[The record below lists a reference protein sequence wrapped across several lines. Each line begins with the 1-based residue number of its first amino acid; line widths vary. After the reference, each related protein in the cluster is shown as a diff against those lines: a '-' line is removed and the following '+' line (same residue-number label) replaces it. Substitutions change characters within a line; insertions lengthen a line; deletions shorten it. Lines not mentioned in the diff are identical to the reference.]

1 MNYFLYI
8 VKNEHLIILRK
19 IIPHLIILLTVI
31 FLAQQVQAQAEFVQN
46 KGQWD
51 SKVEYRADFSTGSF
65 FLENQGFTVVMHNT
79 EDLKKVSD
87 QMHGTNKL
95 TVTGERIVLNSH
107 AYKVK
112 FLGGSSFAANVPDK
126 IQPYHNN
133 YFVGDDK
140 TKWAADCK
148 IAQAVSYKN
157 IYPNIDVRYYSD
169 AGKMKYDII
178 VYPGGDVDAIAMQYA
193 GADKIEVKNK
203 ELLINTSAGLIKELY
218 PYTFQVKEA
227 GRQTVNCKYVVK
239 NNVVRFKVDDY
250 DPKSTIIIDP
260 TLIFSTFT
268 GSTAD
273 NWGYAATPGLDG
285 SFYSS
290 GISFGTGFP
299 VSPGAYQTVYGG
311 GAADDQIGK
320 GYDISIMKF
329 SANGTQR
336 LYATYLGGSGNEQPS
351 SMICDQQGNLFITGR
366 TSSNNFP
373 GVPIRQGARID
384 YDIFVVK
391 INNAGT
397 LLLGGARAGGTRDD
411 GVNIRGKHVTPSGA
425 FATRRNYG
433 DDARGE
439 VIIDAAGNV
448 LIASCTQSLNFPV
461 TTGALQ
467 PAFGG
472 GNTGVPG
479 EINHFPQDGVIMKFT
494 PNLGTVLFSTFFGGS
509 GDDACFVLAQ
519 SPATGNIFVAG
530 GTNSPILQGTNAGVL
545 QPNYAGG
552 IVDGFVTEIL
562 NNGSAIVRTT
572 YQGTAGN
579 DMVYGIQFDKFGF
592 PYIMG
597 TTTGNWTVFNSPYN
611 NNNNGIGGK
620 QFISK
625 LKPDLSAYIYS
636 TIFGTN
642 TGPGGAPNLS
652 PIAFLVDRCQ
662 NVYVSGWGGGINT
675 GSYPT
680 AGTLNLP
687 SVNPIPNIP
696 APDGND
702 FYFFVLERN
711 ATSQLFG
718 SHFGHNGGDIGE
730 HVDGGTSRFDGNGIV
745 YQALC
750 SCIDGGGFF
759 PTTPGAWSATNN
771 SLACNLAAVK
781 IEMNFAGVGANI
793 RTLINNIPDAVS
805 GCNPLKV
812 VAFDSL
818 SKAVTFFWNWG
829 DGSKIDTLTG
839 RSDTSHTYTLPVG
852 VDEAFYTIMLIAED
866 SSKCNIRDTAYKRI
880 KVSTN
885 FATLALSFVKLD
897 PCTNLTY
904 QFTNRSQAF
913 IGSFDNK
920 GFVWNF
926 GDGTTDTGSITYNP
940 IHRYASPGSYRVTL
954 CVIDTFVCNSP
965 DCVDTLLSV
974 ASVVRASF
982 NTNPRSCVGAPLTFN
997 NTSTGG
1003 QTFIWEFG
1011 DNTTSTDPALSIT
1024 HTYTNSGTYNVRLIA
1039 FNPNTCNLSDTSAY
1053 FSVTVFDIPTANF
1066 DWSPNPP
1073 QENKPTNFNNRS
1085 IGATRYLWKFGDG
1098 ETSTEVNPV
1107 HQYNTTATFKATLF
1121 AFNDANC
1128 VDSITRDVP
1137 ILIVP
1142 LLDVPN
1148 AFTPGRFGK
1157 NGIIKVE
1164 GFGIGTMIW
1173 TIYNRWGQVVFAST
1187 DRRQGW
1193 DGFFKGKLQPMDV
1206 YAYTLDVEFT
1216 DGQKLRKTGDISLL
1230 R

>member
-1 MNYFLYI
+1 MT
-8 VKNEHLIILRK
+8 ILRK
-19 IIPHLIILLTVI
+19 IMPFFLVLFTSL
-31 FLAQQVQAQAEFVQN
+31 FLAQYVQAQAEFVQN

-51 SKVEYRADFSTGSF
+51 SRVEYRADFSTGSF
-65 FLENQGFTVVMHNT
+65 FLENQGFTVLLHNA

-87 QMHGTNKL
+87 QMHGSNKL
-95 TVTGERIVLNSH
+95 TVTGERVVLNSH

-112 FLGGSSFAANVPDK
+112 FLDGNSFASNVPDK
-126 IQPYHNN
+126 IQPFHNN
-133 YFVGDDK
+133 YFVGNDE

-148 IAQAVSYKN
+148 IAQAISYKN

-169 AGKMKYDII
+169 AGKLKYDII
-178 VYPGGDVDAIAMQYA
+178 VRPGGNIDAIGLQYT
-193 GADKIEVKNK
+193 GVDKLEVKNK
-203 ELLINTSAGLIKELY
+203 ELMITTSAGIVKELY
-218 PYTFQVKEA
+218 PYTYQAAET
-227 GRQTVNCKYVVK
+227 GRRTVNCKYILK

-273 NWGYAATPGLDG
+273 NWGYTATPGPQG
-285 SFYSS
+285 TFYSG
-290 GISFGTGFP
+290 GISFGVGFP

-320 GYDISIMKF
+320 GYDVAIMKF
-329 SANGTQR
+329 NATGTQR
-336 LYATYLGGSGNEQPS
+336 LFATYLGGSANEQPS
-351 SMICDQQGNLFITGR
+351 SMICDQQGNLIITGR

-373 GVPIRQGARID
+373 AIPARAGARTD
-384 YDIFVVK
+384 YDIFVIK
-391 INNAGT
+391 LNSAGT
-397 LLLGGARAGGTRDD
+397 LPLGGARAGGTRDD
-411 GVNIRGKHVTPSGA
+411 GVNIRSKYVAPAGA

-448 LIASCTQSLNFPV
+448 LIASCTQSNNFPV
-461 TTGALQ
+461 TPGVLQ

-472 GNTGVPG
+472 GNPGVPN
-479 EINHFPQDGVIMKFT
+479 EINHFPQDGVILKFS
-494 PNLGTVLFSTFFGGS
+494 PNLGSVLFSTYFGGT
-509 GDDACFVLAQ
+509 GDDACFVLSQ
-519 SPATGNIFVAG
+519 SPTTGNIYVAG
-530 GTNSPILQGTNAGVL
+530 GTNSSDLPGITAAGVM
-545 QPNYAGG
+545 QPTYAGG
-552 IVDGFVTEIL
+552 VVDGFVTQIR
-562 NNGSAIVRTT
+562 NDGSAVIRTT
-572 YQGTAGN
+572 YQGTPGN
-579 DMVYGIQFDKFGF
+579 DMVYGIQFDKAGF

-597 TTTGNWTVFNSPYN
+597 TTTGNWTVFNAVYN
-611 NNNNGIGGK
+611 NTGAK

-625 LKPDLSAYIYS
+625 LKPDLSGYIYS
-636 TIFGTN
+636 TVFGTN
-642 TGPGGAPNLS
+642 TGPNGAPNLS
-652 PIAFLVDRCQ
+652 PIAFLVDRCE

-675 GSYPT
+675 GTYPT

-687 SVNPIPNIP
+687 EVSPIPNIP
-696 APDGND
+696 AADGND

-711 ATSQLFG
+711 AASQLFG

-750 SCIDGGGFF
+750 SCHDGGGFF

-771 SLACNLAAVK
+771 SLSCNLAAVK

-793 RTLINNIPDAVS
+793 RTLINNIPNAVS

-812 VAFDSL
+812 VVFDSL

-829 DGSKIDTLTG
+829 DGSKIDTLSS
-839 RSDTSHTYTLPVG
+839 RSDTSHLYILPVG
-852 VDEAFYTIMLIAED
+852 VNEAFYTIMLIAED
-866 SSKCNIRDTAYKRI
+866 SSKCNIRDTAYKTI

-885 FATLALSFVKLD
+885 FATLGLSFVKLD

-920 GFVWNF
+920 GFVWDF

-954 CVIDTFVCNSP
+954 CVVDTFVCNSP

-974 ASVVRASF
+974 ASVVRAAF
-982 NTNPRSCVGAPLTFN
+982 RTNPRSCVGAPLTFT

-1011 DNTTSTDPALSIT
+1011 DNTTSTDPSLSIT
-1024 HTYTNSGTYNVRLIA
+1024 HTYNNPGTFNVRLIA

-1053 FSVTVFDIPTANF
+1053 FSITVFAIPTADF
-1066 DWSPNPP
+1066 DWRPNPP
-1073 QENKPTNFNNRS
+1073 QVNKPTSFTNKS
-1085 IGATRYLWKFGDG
+1085 IGANRYLWNFGDG

-1107 HQYNTTATFKATLF
+1107 HQYNTTATFKATLY
-1121 AFNDANC
+1121 AYNAANC
-1128 VDSITRDVP
+1128 VDSLTRDVP
-1137 ILIVP
+1137 ILIEP

-1157 NGIIKVE
+1157 NGVVKVE

-1173 TIYNRWGQVVFAST
+1173 KIYNRWGQLVFATT

-1193 DGFFKGKLQPMDV
+1193 DGTFKGTLQPMDV